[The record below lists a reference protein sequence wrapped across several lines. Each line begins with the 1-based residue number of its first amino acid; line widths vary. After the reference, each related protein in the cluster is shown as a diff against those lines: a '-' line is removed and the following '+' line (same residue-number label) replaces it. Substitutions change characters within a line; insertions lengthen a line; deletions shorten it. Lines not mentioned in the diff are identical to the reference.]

1 VDKHPLLH
9 ESDALKIYEEATAID
24 NIPGT
29 YPPDDTG
36 SSGLSV
42 AKVLKNRYFI
52 SSYKHAFDVPSALN
66 ALMHQ
71 AVIMGCCWYEGFDTP
86 DADGIVAMTGQ
97 IRGGHEVMSREYE
110 MLGPSPGDDDLV
122 WFDNSWTTSWGVKG
136 RFAMRVS
143 TLRPL
148 LVQQGDITILVP

>member
-1 VDKHPLLH
+1 
-9 ESDALKIYEEATAID
+9 
-24 NIPGT
+24 
-29 YPPDDTG
+29 
-36 SSGLSV
+36 
-42 AKVLKNRYFI
+42 
-52 SSYKHAFDVPSALN
+52 
-66 ALMHQ
+66 
-71 AVIMGCCWYEGFDTP
+71 
-86 DADGIVAMTGQ
+86 MTGQ